1 MFEINR
7 IILSYDRIGNK
18 LIKLSDDSKIKGF
31 SWVMN

>member
-18 LIKLSDDSKIKGF
+18 LIKPSDDSKIKG
-31 SWVMN
+31 V